1 MDGEFVYTGDDID
14 RVTGGYV
21 NSGVLRMWVSEGRLT
36 RGPRAKSRGGP
47 RTFDS
52 STVIK
57 AALMAELRKCG
68 LSLLTAQH
76 GAEYFLK
83 TARTRWE
90 QSDKVWQQTL
100 PIYFAI
106 KPGADYVIPIHGH
119 RADKSLDWL
128 MQAFGPTLLVVD
140 VLNIVQSVQKAL
152 GKEEAA

>member
-1 MDGEFVYTGDDID
+1 MGGEFVYTGDDID

-68 LSLLTAQH
+68 LSLLTAQY

-83 TARTRWE
+83 TARTRRE
-90 QSDKVWQQTL
+90 RSDKGWRQTL
-100 PIYFAI
+100 PMYFAI
-106 KPGADYVIPIHGH
+106 KPGADYVIPIHVH

-128 MQAFGPTLLVVD
+128 MKEFGPTLLVVD

-152 GKEEAA
+152 GTEEAA